1 MKATKEEVK
10 RLIDFIVCQVK
21 KTGVKD
27 ESDFFP
33 IMSLLMK
40 ILKTSRGRSW
50 EEFSF
55 QYVESDKPMGQQK

>member
-1 MKATKEEVK
+1 MKATNEEVK
-10 RLIDFIVCQVK
+10 RYWLHTVCQVK

-27 ESDFFP
+27 ESDFFL